1 MIKKAIYD
9 DDFVALQD
17 ICDWFGQTASRL
29 HIVTVMGNGL
39 IFTKML
45 SYHLHLHK
53 NNDPLRLCSQVLS
66 MHPKSMCLWSF
77 TLSKYT
83 MWIPTKKVRG
93 QFVCQVLIFQF
104 ENLFDNLIRS
114 TFLFHNWD
122 NVLSFNFLEKYS
134 ALSSSVSSFNHNFY
148 STLQIN
154 SEFEWDLK
162 HEAAELTPFL

>member
-1 MIKKAIYD
+1 MQPSSLYASQKCVFVVIYP
-9 DDFVALQD
+9 FKV
-17 ICDWFGQTASRL
+17 
-29 HIVTVMGNGL
+29 HNV
-39 IFTKML
+39 
-45 SYHLHLHK
+45 
-53 NNDPLRLCSQVLS
+53 DP
-66 MHPKSMCLWSF
+66 K
-77 TLSKYT
+77 
-83 MWIPTKKVRG
+83 TKKVRG

-104 ENLFDNLIRS
+104 ENLYSEKNENLFDNLIRS

>member
-1 MIKKAIYD
+1 MQPSSLYASQKCVFVVIYP
-9 DDFVALQD
+9 FKV
-17 ICDWFGQTASRL
+17 
-29 HIVTVMGNGL
+29 HNV
-39 IFTKML
+39 
-45 SYHLHLHK
+45 
-53 NNDPLRLCSQVLS
+53 DP
-66 MHPKSMCLWSF
+66 K
-77 TLSKYT
+77 
-83 MWIPTKKVRG
+83 TKKVRG

>member
-1 MIKKAIYD
+1 MIWTDSKQTTHCNCHVWLWAI
-9 DDFVALQD
+9 
-17 ICDWFGQTASRL
+17 
-29 HIVTVMGNGL
+29 GL

-45 SYHLHLHK
+45 SYHLSIYIKIMILSSGAAKFSLCIPKVCVCGHL
-53 NNDPLRLCSQVLS
+53 PFQSTQLR
-66 MHPKSMCLWSF
+66 
-77 TLSKYT
+77 
-83 MWIPTKKVRG
+83 IPTKKVRG

-154 SEFEWDLK
+154 SEFE
-162 HEAAELTPFL
+162 